1 MSGNIAAIV
10 ACAGAAHENRGVS
23 GFPLGKPILV
33 MLAVA
38 AVSGAAISF
47 RPAPPAADLD
57 MWVFADAHA
66 RTYRQLAPA
75 FERLTGQAPRIELVT
90 NLALNMRLTSLVMTG
105 AAGERPPDA
114 VEIEIASIG
123 RYFRAPVNEVGFL
136 PLDHYLS
143 TTGFREITTL
153 GAPGHAGW
161 NARLVADGRIYTHD
175 GARWALNPGRDRPD
189 AWIDRIVRS
198 RFAPWSKAGSIFGV
212 PHDVHP
218 VTICYRHDLFAEA
231 GVDLSAATTWPQFRE
246 KCLRFQN
253 YWRSRGYPNRYA
265 MELPLAS
272 AENVIV
278 MLLQRGVN
286 VVDSY
291 DRIHVTDPK
300 VAKTVA
306 FYAQLVAGPRRIGVE
321 SAGGPGVWARD
332 LIDGNTCAL
341 VTPDWKVADLK
352 AYAPGLAGKLRMMP
366 LPVFDPGDART
377 STWGGTMAGI
387 PRHAKDPDASWKLIE
402 FMYLGEEARAV
413 RRAESSILPPLPEEF
428 DRPEYRR
435 PDPYFGGQPVG
446 AMYAELAAEIPQ
458 RFVSPLTV
466 AAQIAVGIVLGRAVD
481 HIRER
486 GAEGLEAACAAWL
499 EEADRGLRA
508 RLAHGRF
515 GQTD

>member
-1 MSGNIAAIV
+1 MA
-10 ACAGAAHENRGVS
+10 

-33 MLAVA
+33 MIAVA
-38 AVSGAAISF
+38 AASGVAISL
-47 RPAPPAADLD
+47 RPAPPPADLEF
-57 MWVFADAHA
+57 WVFADAHA
-66 RTYRQLAPA
+66 RTYRQLTPA
-75 FERLTGQAPRIELVT
+75 FERQTGLAPRIELVT
-90 NLALNMRLTSLVMTG
+90 NMALNMRLTSLVMSG

-136 PLDHYLS
+136 PLNEYLAN
-143 TTGFREITTL
+143 TGFRKITSL
-153 GAPGHAGW
+153 DAPGRAGW
-161 NARLVADGRIYTHD
+161 NARLVPDGQVYTHD
-175 GARWALNPGRDRPD
+175 GSRWVLIRGRDRPD
-189 AWIDRIVRS
+189 AWIDRVVRS
-198 RFAPWSKAGSIFGV
+198 RFAPWTKAGTIFGL

-218 VTICYRHDLFAEA
+218 VTITFRHDLFAEA
-231 GVDLSAATTWPQFRE
+231 GVDLATATTWPQFQE
-246 KCLRFQN
+246 MCLRFQR
-253 YWRSRGYPNRYA
+253 YWHSRGYPNRYA

-291 DRIHVTDPK
+291 DRIHVTDPR
-300 VAKTVA
+300 VAQTVA
-306 FYAQLVAGPRRIGVE
+306 FYARLVAGPRRIGIE
-321 SAGGPGVWARD
+321 SAGGLGVWARD

-341 VTPDWKVADLK
+341 ITPDWKTNDLK
-352 AYAPGLAGKLRMMP
+352 AYAPELAGKLRMMP
-366 LPVFDPGDART
+366 LPVFEPGDART
-377 STWGGTMAGI
+377 STWGGTMAAI
-387 PRHAKDPDASWKLIE
+387 PRHAKDPDASWRLIE
-402 FMYLGEEARAV
+402 FMYLSDEAREI

-435 PDPYFGGQPVG
+435 PDPYFGGQPVD
-446 AMYAELAAEIPQ
+446 ALYAELAAEIPE

-481 HIRER
+481 HVRVH
-486 GAEGLEAACAAWL
+486 GTEGLEAACAAWL
-499 EEADRGLRA
+499 AEADRALRA